1 MVGDMISLDNL
12 PGVAQVA
19 IQGAKYAAKEIDG
32 RLKGKPPQEPFKYF
46 DKGSMAII
54 SRFRA
59 VAMVGKLRLT
69 GVIAWLMWLAV
80 HLVYITGFKNR
91 VTAVLHWAVSFL
103 GRGRS
108 ERTTTEQQIF
118 ARSRAGAA
126 QARRRRPGLRPGGV
140 RRRAASCWRRPGA
153 PSSRPRRAEEAR
165 LTDAGRARRA
175 RGRARAGVL
184 TRRALLEARPAA
196 VGSSRGPGAP
206 TAGRMKT
213 PSASTVTPSAS
224 ARWPTAKVLTPST
237 RSMCASARRSPSG
250 VPRR

>member
-1 MVGDMISLDNL
+1 
-12 PGVAQVA
+12 VAQVA

-32 RLKGKPPQEPFKYF
+32 RLKGKPSQGPFKYF

-91 VTAVLHWAVSFL
+91 VTAVLHWFVSFL

-118 ARSRAGAA
+118 ARSALARLKRGATDLVSEPGAYDAARQLLETTRRAELEA
-126 QARRRRPGLRPGGV
+126 QA
-140 RRRAASCWRRPGA
+140 
-153 PSSRPRRAEEAR
+153 AEEAR
-165 LTDAGRARRA
+165 LTDAGE
-175 RGRARAGVL
+175 RGMK
-184 TRRALLEARPAA
+184 
-196 VGSSRGPGAP
+196 VGE
-206 TAGRMKT
+206 
-213 PSASTVTPSAS
+213 
-224 ARWPTAKVLTPST
+224 
-237 RSMCASARRSPSG
+237 RS
-250 VPRR
+250 